1 MSEKRLTYPEIE
13 RLIWID
19 QQIKDNKYPN
29 TNKIAQHLSITT
41 KTAQRAI
48 DFMRDRLKY
57 PLEYCPKNR
66 GWYYTEEPKH
76 KLALIHLSEGDLV
89 AILLAEK
96 LARQYRSTAIGEKLK
111 KAFDK
116 VMLSLS
122 ETVSIDMET
131 LSQAYSFEAS
141 VAAELNYEIL
151 DKLGQAIAQKLC
163 IQMVYFTARSGSV
176 SSRQVAPYHLRN
188 HQGEWYLIGFDL
200 GKEKI
205 LVFHAARIQ
214 KLEVLE
220 EKFTYPPDF
229 DLKKYLEDGFLMVRG
244 EKLFNVELIF
254 DEYQARWIRERAPLH
269 PSEQREE
276 LPNQQLKITMQV
288 TALDSIKRFVMQ
300 YGSHVQVI
308 KPVELQQE
316 ILQEITQMQKFYQ

>member
-1 MSEKRLTYPEIE
+1 MSEKKLTYPEFE
-13 RLIWID
+13 RLVWID
-19 QQIKDNKYPN
+19 QETINNKYPN
-29 TNKIAQHLSITT
+29 TKSIAQHFGTST

-48 DFMRDRLKY
+48 DFLRDRLKY

-66 GWYYTEEPKH
+66 GWYYTEKPKH

-116 VMLSLS
+116 VMSALS
-122 ETVSIDMET
+122 ETVSIDMQT

-141 VAAELNYEIL
+141 VAPELNYEIL
-151 DKLGQAIAQKLC
+151 DKLGQAIAQNLC
-163 IQMVYFTARSGSV
+163 IQMVYFTASSGSI

-254 DEYQARWIRERAPLH
+254 DEYQSRWIRERAPLH

-276 LPNQQLKITMQV
+276 LPNKQLKITMQV

-308 KPVELQQE
+308 KPIELQQE